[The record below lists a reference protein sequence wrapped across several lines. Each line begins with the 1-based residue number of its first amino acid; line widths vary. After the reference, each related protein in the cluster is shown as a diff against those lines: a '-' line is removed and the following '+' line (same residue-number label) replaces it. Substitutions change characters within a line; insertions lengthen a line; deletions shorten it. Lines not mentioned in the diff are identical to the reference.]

1 MSSASAATEHSRM
14 QLQHVFV
21 LTLLLSMQLCA
32 SPSLPAWLRAGC
44 LAAACHCASG
54 PGLSRE
60 TVDQA
65 ISATNHVIYSCAH
78 SPEATATL
86 RSFLAAAASA
96 STGAGQVDVWSMV
109 LLQV

>member
-1 MSSASAATEHSRM
+1 M